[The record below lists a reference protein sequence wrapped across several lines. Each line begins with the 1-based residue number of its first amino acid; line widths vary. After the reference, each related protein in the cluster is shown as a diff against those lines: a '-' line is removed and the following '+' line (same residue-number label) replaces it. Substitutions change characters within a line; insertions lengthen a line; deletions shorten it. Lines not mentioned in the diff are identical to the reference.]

1 LRLKKKANTGPFHY
15 VVSYGGDDVINDGE
29 SEEEEIRLLK
39 AHLTE
44 EADPNILRGLK
55 ATHDRLRRMNQKR
68 ESGKVEIH
76 VHHGK
81 VLTVIAPDIEKV

>member
-1 LRLKKKANTGPFHY
+1 M
-15 VVSYGGDDVINDGE
+15 INSGQG
-29 SEEEEIRLLK
+29 EEEEIRLLK
-39 AHLTE
+39 ARLTSE
-44 EADPNILRGLK
+44 QDPNILRGLK
-55 ATHDRLRRMNQKR
+55 ATHDRLRRMNRNQ